1 MISEFYLAVVFV
13 FGLVF
18 GSFLNVCIYRLP
30 RAGMSLIKPSSHCPK
45 CERPIRWFDNIPLF
59 SYIFLLG
66 KCRHCKNPISL
77 RYPLVELLTA
87 LLFTFA
93 FAHHFSG
100 VDTITR
106 NTIVGFLIS
115 IYLVAALIVITFI
128 DFEFRIIPD
137 EISIS
142 GIVIALIVSAVFPS
156 TMAPLW
162 FFSPTS
168 VATPGTSLVLSQGN
182 TVLMAL
188 SASLFG
194 VVAGG
199 LVVYLVG
206 VFGKIIFRKEAMGLG
221 DVKLMAMLGGFMG
234 WEAVLYVFFLGCLFG
249 AVVGVISWIVTK
261 DHYLAFG
268 PYLALGAL
276 AMIFFKSEIIIFATQ
291 TYPEFIRNL
300 LTH

>member
-1 MISEFYLAVVFV
+1 LINEFYLAVVFI
-13 FGLVF
+13 FGAVF

-30 RAGMSLIKPSSHCPK
+30 RSGMSIIKPSSRCPK
-45 CERPIRWFDNIPLF
+45 CERPIRWFDNIPLL
-59 SYIFLLG
+59 SYLLLLG
-66 KCRHCKNPISL
+66 RCRHCKNPISL

-100 VDTITR
+100 TDPITR
-106 NTIVGFLIS
+106 NTIVGFAIS
-115 IYLVAALIVITFI
+115 IYLIAALIVITFI

-137 EISIS
+137 EISLS
-142 GIVIALIVSAVFPS
+142 GIVIALIVSLAFPS
-156 TMAPLW
+156 IISPLW
-162 FFSPTS
+162 FFNSESTFVTAFVP
-168 VATPGTSLVLSQGN
+168 
-182 TVLMAL
+182 
-188 SASLFG
+188 SLF
-194 VVAGG
+194 VVVTGG
-199 LVVYLVG
+199 LLIYLVG
-206 VFGKIIFRKEAMGLG
+206 VFGKIIFRKEAMGFG

-249 AVVGVISWIVTK
+249 AVVGIISWMVTK

-276 AMIFFKSEIIIFATQ
+276 VMIFFGPEIKIFTTQ

-300 LTH
+300 LAH